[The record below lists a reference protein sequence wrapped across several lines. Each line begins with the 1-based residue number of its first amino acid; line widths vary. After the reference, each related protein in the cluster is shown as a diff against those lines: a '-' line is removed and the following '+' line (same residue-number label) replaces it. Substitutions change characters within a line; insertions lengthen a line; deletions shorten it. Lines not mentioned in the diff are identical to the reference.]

1 MAGLKGNVAW
11 WALAKQ
17 ASKSDASGYTAPTAA
32 SLIPFSG
39 GNIQVTRE
47 TGNLSETDS
56 SRDQGLSYIV
66 RSGVEGGPEAYVRDS
81 YAHTILEAGLGTDTA
96 TGTTNKTHTITPSND
111 LKYYTV
117 WRNQS
122 DVLWEKFEDCMFS
135 EIGVKS
141 EAGAPLTFSTSLMG
155 RTPTRLTTD
164 PTASG
169 QPLASL
175 TVANDVVYNYN
186 KASVK
191 LGGSSTSLIRSF
203 ELSINNNVSMQ
214 QTDDVVPYD
223 LVPGQREVTLSFD
236 LIMEDLAEYNKFFY
250 GSDSG
255 TTAASSIYTTSAE
268 FEFVQGTNNSIKFVI
283 PSLAYEAFPVEPNPN
298 GDPIVVSVRAQA
310 QRTSGSIIT
319 ATVKNQSA

>member
-17 ASKSDASGYTAPTAA
+17 SSGKGTAA
-32 SLIPFSG
+32 TSANELIPFSG

-56 SRDQGLSYIV
+56 SRDQGVSYIV
-66 RSGVEGGPEAYVRDS
+66 RSGVEGGPEAYVRDA
-81 YAHTILEAGLGTDTA
+81 YASTLLEAALGTDNK
-96 TGTTNKTHTITPSND
+96 TGTSPNFTHTITPAND
-111 LKYYTV
+111 LSYYTI

-122 DVLWEKFEDCMFS
+122 NTLWEKFTDCMVS
-135 EIGVKS
+135 ELSVKS
-141 EAGAPLTFSTSLMG
+141 EAGAPLTFSTSIMG

-164 PTASG
+164 PTAVA
-169 QPLASL
+169 QDLASK
-175 TVANDVVYNYN
+175 TVANGAVYNYN
-186 KASVK
+186 DATVT
-191 LGGSSTSLIRSF
+191 LGGSATALIRSF

-214 QTDDVVPYD
+214 QTDEVVPYD

-236 LIMEDLAEYNKFFY
+236 LIMENLLEYNKFFY

-255 TTAASSIYTTSAE
+255 VAASSSIYTTSAS
-268 FEFVQGTNNSIKFVI
+268 FEFIKGTNNSIKFDI

-298 GDPIVVSVRAQA
+298 GDPIIVSVRAQA
-310 QRTSGSIIT
+310 QRGSSPVLT
-319 ATVKNQSA
+319 ATVKNQTA